1 MTVLTPYQRAKRYLF
16 VVAPIGLAVPIFILS
31 YAYTALFEPTS
42 VSALALIS
50 LGSANVGF
58 ALGNVANNLLLTRYK
73 MCVSQEQNQQNQQQ
87 TIQATRPPATPG
99 DLDPTPTPSA
109 ITVNISS

>member
-58 ALGNVANNLLLTRYK
+58 ALGNVAHNLLMSRYK
-73 MCVSQEQNQQNQQQ
+73 MKVGPEGENG
-87 TIQATRPPATPG
+87 ATPVNSG
-99 DLDPTPTPSA
+99 TPSATVDLDPTPTPSA

>member
-42 VSALALIS
+42 ISALALIS

-58 ALGNVANNLLLTRYK
+58 ALGNVAHNFLMTRYK
-73 MCVSQEQNQQNQQQ
+73 MKVGPEGPEITNQVAGPS
-87 TIQATRPPATPG
+87 ATVE
-99 DLDPTPTPSA
+99 LDPTPTPSA
-109 ITVNISS
+109 ITVNISSTN

>member
-1 MTVLTPYQRAKRYLF
+1 MTDLVAYQRAKKYMF
-16 VVAPIGLAVPIFILS
+16 IVAPIGLAVPIFILS
-31 YAYTALFEPTS
+31 YAYTSLFEPTS

-58 ALGNVANNLLLTRYK
+58 ALGNVANNLLLSRYK
-73 MCVSQEQNQQNQQQ
+73 MCVSKDLPQPNHPPH
-87 TIQATRPPATPG
+87 PPATPG